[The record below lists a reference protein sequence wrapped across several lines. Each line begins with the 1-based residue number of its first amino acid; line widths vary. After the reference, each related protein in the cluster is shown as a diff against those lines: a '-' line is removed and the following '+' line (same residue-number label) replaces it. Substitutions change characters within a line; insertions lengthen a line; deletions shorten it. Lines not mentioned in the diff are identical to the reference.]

1 MKAIKALVIGMG
13 ILIVVGL
20 GVLVWGLLRSGKE
33 LGQAAPAVQVP
44 LAGSEAVAPGGYY
57 ATDLVLPAGA
67 RVVGMQSV
75 GGLLALHV
83 IGEAGPGKLL
93 MLDPRTGRLAGTV
106 SLGTETR

>member
-33 LGQAAPAVQVP
+33 LGQTAPVQVP
-44 LAGSEAVAPGGYY
+44 LAGGEAAAPGGYY
-57 ATDLVLPAGA
+57 ATDLALPAGA
-67 RVVGMQSV
+67 RVVGMESV
-75 GGLLALHV
+75 GGLLALH
-83 IGEAGPGKLL
+83 IAGKDGPDTLL

-106 SLGTETR
+106 ILGTEAR